1 MLILSRKI
9 EEAIKIGESV
19 TIRILG
25 IHEGQ
30 VKIGIE
36 APKDVKVYRSELYDM
51 IQKENLQ
58 ASKSEKDSVSKAA
71 QALRNKGVEQR
82 KQPK

>member
-9 EEAIKIGESV
+9 EESIMIGDSITV
-19 TIRILG
+19 RILG

-36 APKDVKVYRSELYDM
+36 APKDVKVYRSELYDL
-51 IQKENLQ
+51 IHNENIE
-58 ASKSEKDSVSKAA
+58 ASKSEKGSVSKVA
-71 QALRNKGVEQR
+71 QVMRKNTAEQNN
-82 KQPK
+82 Q

>member
-9 EEAIKIGESV
+9 EESIRIGDAITVK
-19 TIRILG
+19 ILG

-51 IQKENLQ
+51 IQSENVQ
-58 ASKSEKDSVSKAA
+58 ASKSEKTSVSEAA
-71 QALRNKGVEQR
+71 QALRKKKVQQ
-82 KQPK
+82 KTK